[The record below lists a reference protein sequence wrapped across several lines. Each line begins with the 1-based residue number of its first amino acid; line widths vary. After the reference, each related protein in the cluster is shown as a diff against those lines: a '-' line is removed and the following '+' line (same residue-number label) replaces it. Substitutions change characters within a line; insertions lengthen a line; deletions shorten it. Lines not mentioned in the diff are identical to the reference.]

1 MEVMQRQKYILDQL
15 RQQGTIKITDISKEI
30 SVSRETVRKDIYT
43 LDKQGLVQAIRGGA
57 TTPQSVNETKYGKRQ
72 HEAVAEKKEIATNA
86 LRLIHDGESIFLDYG
101 TTAFQVAE
109 EIKHSQLTN
118 LTVIT
123 NSTFVLNSLQFV
135 KDIQFVLLGGTMR
148 TSEGSLSGPIT
159 LDNIDNL
166 YADIGFFGCGGVD
179 LQAGITNHYIEEV
192 EVSKKMMSHCRMKV
206 ILADHT
212 KFEKNALYK
221 TTDISNVDAI
231 ITDEQLDSR
240 LAKQIRLADIS
251 LISGK

>member
-15 RQQGTIKITDISKEI
+15 NQRGTIRIAEISKEI
-30 SVSRETVRKDIYT
+30 NVSRETIRKDIYN

-57 TTPQSVNETKYGKRQ
+57 TTPQSVNETKYGKRR
-72 HEAVAEKKEIATNA
+72 HEAVAEKNEIATNA

-101 TTAFQVAE
+101 TTAFQIAE
-109 EIKHSQLTN
+109 EIKHSHLTN

-135 KDIQFVLLGGTMR
+135 KNIQIVLLGGTMR

-159 LDNIDNL
+159 LANINNI
-166 YADIGFFGCGGVD
+166 YADIGFFGCGGVN
-179 LQAGITNHYIEEV
+179 LQVGITNHYIEEV

-221 TTDISNVDAI
+221 TADVNDVDVI
-231 ITDEQLDSR
+231 ITDEQLDTQI
-240 LAKQIRLADIS
+240 AKQIRLADIS

>member
-1 MEVMQRQKYILDQL
+1 MK
-15 RQQGTIKITDISKEI
+15 K
-30 SVSRETVRKDIYT
+30 
-43 LDKQGLVQAIRGGA
+43 RGRMWCVCCDPP
-57 TTPQSVNETKYGKRQ
+57 TPQSVNETKYGKRQ
-72 HEAVAEKKEIATNA
+72 HEAVSEKNEIATNA
-86 LRLIHDGESIFLDYG
+86 LRLIHDGESLFLDYG

-109 EIKHSQLTN
+109 EIKHSHLTN

-135 KDIQFVLLGGTMR
+135 KDIQIVLLGGTMR

-159 LDNIDNL
+159 LDNINNI
-166 YADIGFFGCGGVD
+166 YADIGFFGCGGVN

-221 TTDISNVDAI
+221 TTDVNDIDVI
-231 ITDEQLDSR
+231 ITDEQLDNH